1 MRAALNPLQIKSK
14 DQQIYFN
21 PSQQHSRISAGKKL
35 ASRHMGEKNQSYYLK
50 SNPTEPISKQHGH
63 KRGQNSG
70 L

>member
-1 MRAALNPLQIKSK
+1 MRAALTRLQIKPK

-21 PSQQHSRISAGKKL
+21 PTLQHSRISAAKTR
-35 ASRHMGEKNQSYYLK
+35 STTHGEKNQSYYLK